1 MGHDELEI
9 ALESRYTL
17 EDELGRGGMATV
29 YRARD
34 LKHRRS
40 VAIKVMTPQPGSELG
55 AERFLQEIEL
65 SARLNHPHIVPLYD
79 SGTAAGALYYVMP
92 LVEGESLRERLKR
105 DHQLPLDEALRLAC
119 EIADALAFAHTKGV
133 VHRDVKPENVLLQAG
148 HALLADFGIARAVH
162 LARNV
167 RLTREGL
174 APGTVAYMSPE
185 QAAGDSDADE
195 RSDVYSLGCVLY
207 EMLVGQL
214 PFIGYTAQSVLGQ
227 RLTQEPPRPSL
238 KRGGL
243 GRGVD
248 DLVQKAMARHPTD
261 RFASAR
267 ELADALSAAVSM
279 GARTVT
285 GAVAP
290 AMRSIA
296 VLPFESLSA
305 DPEDE
310 FFADGI
316 SEEILIVLAQLEG
329 LRVAARTSSF
339 SFKGKREDMA
349 TVGHRLD
356 VETVVEGTVRRASNR
371 LRITARLVN
380 VSDGFP
386 LWGDRYDR
394 ERTDI
399 FAIQDEI
406 AKSIAGHLR
415 VTFGPTADSLV
426 KPPTNNFEAYE
437 LYLKARVLAYRRGR
451 SLIESLACFERAGEL
466 DPDFAE
472 AHAGVGQTLAL
483 LALYGFMPGRDVM
496 TRAKAASRR
505 AVMLAPELAVAH
517 LAAGMCALFFD
528 YDQRVGAYEL
538 DEAVRLEPKNIDV
551 LCTHAVFAQLYL
563 RGDLESAV
571 EEAARAVALDPINGY
586 ALTVLTHTQ
595 AAAGHAAD
603 ALESARRAMEL
614 TPESFYTHSA
624 MLWALAWAG
633 DTERA
638 LAHGSTA
645 LALFGRH
652 SWTLAA
658 VSSVHALRG
667 NRARAEAVYAEALGR
682 AGQEYMQ
689 GSALATAAA
698 GAGRMDEVFA
708 HCERGLDERD
718 PFMITILRNMWPAAE
733 PLLADPRYLALRTRV
748 GWDPEF
754 RLPSSNGG

>member
-1 MGHDELEI
+1 MPVGHDGLEA
-9 ALESRYTL
+9 ALESHYTL

-29 YRARD
+29 FRAHD
-34 LKHRRS
+34 LKHRRP
-40 VAIKVMTPQPGSELG
+40 VAIKVLSPLLGSELG
-55 AERFLQEIEL
+55 AERFLREIEMC
-65 SARLNHPHIVPLYD
+65 AGLNHPHILPLYD
-79 SGTAAGALYYVMP
+79 SGSAAGTLYYVMP

-105 DHQLPLDEALRLAC
+105 ERQLPLDDALRLAC
-119 EIADALAFAHTKGV
+119 EIADALAFAHAKGV

-162 LARNV
+162 LARGV

-174 APGTVAYMSPE
+174 TPGTVAYMSPE
-185 QAAGDSDADE
+185 QAAGDADADE

-207 EMLVGQL
+207 EMLTGEL
-214 PFIGYTAQSVLGQ
+214 PFIGASAQSILGQ
-227 RLTQEPPRPSL
+227 RLTQPPPRPSL
-238 KRGGL
+238 KRDGL
-243 GRGVD
+243 PRAID
-248 DLVQKAMARHPTD
+248 ELVQHAMARMPTD
-261 RFASAR
+261 RFPSAR
-267 ELADALSAAVSM
+267 ALADALSAATSAS
-279 GARTVT
+279 ARTTT
-285 GAVAP
+285 GVIAP
-290 AMRSIA
+290 RKRSIA

-305 DPEDE
+305 DADDE

-316 SEEILIVLAQLEG
+316 SEEILIALAQLEG

-339 SFKGKREDMA
+339 SFKGKREDLA
-349 TVGHRLD
+349 TVGQRLD
-356 VETVVEGTVRRASNR
+356 VETVVEGTVRRSEER

-394 ERTDI
+394 VRTDI

-415 VTFGPTADSLV
+415 VTFSTEAAALLQ
-426 KPPTNNFEAYE
+426 PPTESIEAYE

-451 SLIESLACFERAGEL
+451 SLLESLACFEQAARL

-472 AHAGVGQTLAL
+472 AQAGIGQLLAL
-483 LALYGFMPGRDVM
+483 LALYGFVPGRDVM
-496 TRAKAASRR
+496 ARAKDASRR
-505 AVMLAPELAVAH
+505 AVMLAPALAEAH

-528 YDQRVGAYEL
+528 YDQRTGAREM
-538 DEAVRLEPKNIDV
+538 DEALRLDPQNIDV

-571 EEAARAVALDPINGY
+571 EEASRAAALDPLNGY
-586 ALTVLTHTQ
+586 ALTVLAHTQ
-595 AAAGHAAD
+595 AAAGHAAGS
-603 ALESARRAMEL
+603 LESARRAMEL

-624 MLWALAWAG
+624 MLWSLAWAG
-633 DTERA
+633 DTEAA
-638 LAHGSTA
+638 LALGATT

-658 VSSVHALRG
+658 VSSVHAMRG
-667 NRARAEAVYAEALGR
+667 DRPRAEAVYAEALGR

-698 GAGRMDEVFA
+698 GAGRLDEVFA
-708 HCERGLDERD
+708 HCARGLDERD

-733 PLLADPRYLALRTRV
+733 PLLADPRYLALRERV
-748 GWDPEF
+748 GWEAEQSH
-754 RLPSSNGG
+754 RA